1 MKDAVSIFPDF
12 PQNRTNEKRKLHYF
26 YEWNGGKLP
35 RLIRTTDG
43 HWQSTIHNLLD
54 KRN

>member
-26 YEWNGGKLP
+26 YEKLP
-35 RLIRTTDG
+35 RLIRTNDG
-43 HWQSTIHNLLD
+43 HWQSTIHNLQD